1 MANQSDAEF
10 NMMFM
15 LKNMDLDQQGQV
27 SSEDRLFMASNPR
40 VEPQRPQVN
49 PFGAVQWEQGKP
61 VYQVCQVVLSIRVNF
76 FLFSASTNRSC
87 FSGTT
92 SSVFTAASTTTDA
105 STAAVYGATTNGFP
119 AATTNAKPT
128 SVTSSNPAAVST

>member
-1 MANQSDAEF
+1 MANQADAEF
-10 NMMFM
+10 NMLFM

-61 VYQVCQVVLSIRVNF
+61 VYQQVPTGHVSQEQQAQ
-76 FLFSASTNRSC
+76 FLLQHQQQQMLQQQQYMEQQQM
-87 FSGTT
+87 
-92 SSVFTAASTTTDA
+92 VFQQQQQMQNQHQLPPQTQQL
-105 STAAVYGATTNGFP
+105 FQP
-119 AATTNAKPT
+119 
-128 SVTSSNPAAVST
+128 NPPQ